1 MTRLDD
7 DEIARDRAARRVT
20 RGGRRRWPS
29 PEVAGPAWGLAKRRW
44 DELPFSIGI

>member
-7 DEIARDRAARRVT
+7 DEIARDRAARRAT
-20 RGGRRRWPS
+20 RGGRRLRPRWLVQPGVS
-29 PEVAGPAWGLAKRRW
+29 QNVAV

>member
-20 RGGRRRWPS
+20 RGGGAGLRPRWLVQPGVS
-29 PEVAGPAWGLAKRRW
+29 QNVAV